1 MKRNFKK
8 MSDEEL
14 VALQETAD
22 EQTVAAIEAELES
35 RAAAPEQVPA
45 EEPIAEATEAT
56 EAEVETTEETK
67 AAELEALLAKCQE
80 NVGHRCKLVPV
91 GTIEWEEGTV
101 VGCVKIKRSNT
112 IAYAV
117 RLDNG
122 KRVVKNYKAPLFEI
136 LDEVVERA
144 KVTRHAGS
152 RAHVKA
158 EPWSEERMTEE
169 VTKYIGNVGRA
180 IVIKGATEEENVTGQ
195 ITGIVPI
202 KRSNSVLYRVAI
214 PAPTE
219 EDPKAVTIV
228 HKSVANTDAYD
239 IMEATDESEAFNA
252 NYMARRENL
261 ANRTPLT
268 GAELVLDL
276 ELKLEKAKEAVKKA
290 EERVAALEKAIAEK
304 KAQLEATA
312 EPVTAEPVTA
322 EPAAEFP
329 EEENML

>member
-1 MKRNFKK
+1 MKHNFKK

-22 EQTVAAIEAELES
+22 EQTLAAIEAELES
-35 RAAAPEQVPA
+35 RAAAAAAETAEPAA
-45 EEPIAEATEAT
+45 EEAAPEADDEA
-56 EAEVETTEETK
+56 K
-67 AAELEALLAKCQE
+67 AAELEALLAECQE

-112 IAYAV
+112 VAYAV
-117 RLDNG
+117 KLDNG

-152 RAHVKA
+152 RAKA
-158 EPWSEERMTEE
+158 EPWSEERMAEE
-169 VTKYIGNVGRA
+169 VAKYIGNVGRA
-180 IVIKGATEEENVTGQ
+180 IVIKGATEEENTTGQ
-195 ITGIVPI
+195 ITGIVPV

-219 EDPKAVTIV
+219 EDPKAVAIV
-228 HKSVANTDAYD
+228 HKSVVNTDAYD
-239 IMEATDESEAFNA
+239 IMDATEESEAFNA
-252 NYMARRENL
+252 NYMAHRENL

-268 GAELVLDL
+268 GAELILDL

-304 KAQLEATA
+304 KAQLEAAPA
-312 EPVTAEPVTA
+312 ESS
-322 EPAAEFP
+322 

>member
-22 EQTVAAIEAELES
+22 EQTMAAIEAELES
-35 RAAAPEQVPA
+35 RATAAAEQASVEEQTADPSEDA
-45 EEPIAEATEAT
+45 ETAEGAEATEQDK
-56 EAEVETTEETK
+56 AE
-67 AAELEALLAKCQE
+67 ELEALLAECQK

-112 IAYAV
+112 VAYAV
-117 RLDNG
+117 KLDNG

-152 RAHVKA
+152 RPKA
-158 EPWSEERMTEE
+158 ELWSEERMTDE
-169 VTKYIGNVGRA
+169 VNKYIGNVGRA

-195 ITGIVPI
+195 ITGIVPV
-202 KRSNSVLYRVAI
+202 KRSNSVLYRVAV

-219 EDPKAVTIV
+219 EDPEAVATV

-239 IMEATDESEAFNA
+239 IMDATEESEAFNA

-276 ELKLEKAKEAVKKA
+276 ELKLEKAKDAVKKA
-290 EERVAALEKAIAEK
+290 EARVATLEKAIAEK

-312 EPVTAEPVTA
+312 T
-322 EPAAEFP
+322 EPAAESS

>member
-22 EQTVAAIEAELES
+22 EQTLAAIEAELES
-35 RAAAPEQVPA
+35 RAAAAAEQETGA
-45 EEPIAEATEAT
+45 EQTADPSEGAETAEGTEQD
-56 EAEVETTEETK
+56 K
-67 AAELEALLAKCQE
+67 AAELEALLAECQQ

-112 IAYAV
+112 VAYAV
-117 RLDNG
+117 KLDNG

-152 RAHVKA
+152 RAKA
-158 EPWSEERMTEE
+158 ELWSEERMTEE
-169 VTKYIGNVGRA
+169 VNKYIHNVGRA
-180 IVIKGATEEENVTGQ
+180 IVIKGATEAEDVTGQ
-195 ITGIVPI
+195 ITGIVPV
-202 KRSNSVLYRVAI
+202 KRSNSVLYRVAV

-219 EDPKAVTIV
+219 EDPNAVAIV
-228 HKSVANTDAYD
+228 HKSVANIAAYD
-239 IMEATDESEAFNA
+239 IMGATEESDAFNA
-252 NYMARRENL
+252 NYMAHRENL

-312 EPVTAEPVTA
+312 AK
-322 EPAAEFP
+322 PAAETAS

>member
-1 MKRNFKK
+1 MKHNFKK

-22 EQTVAAIEAELES
+22 EQTLAAIEAELES
-35 RAAAPEQVPA
+35 RAAAAAAAETAEPAA
-45 EEPIAEATEAT
+45 EEATPEANDEA
-56 EAEVETTEETK
+56 K
-67 AAELEALLAKCQE
+67 AAELEALLAECQQ

-112 IAYAV
+112 VAYAV
-117 RLDNG
+117 KLDNG

-152 RAHVKA
+152 RTKA
-158 EPWSEERMTEE
+158 EPWSEERMAEE
-169 VTKYIGNVGRA
+169 VAKYIGNVGRT
-180 IVIKGATEEENVTGQ
+180 IVIKGEEENTTGQ
-195 ITGIVPI
+195 ITGIVPV

-219 EDPKAVTIV
+219 EDPEAVAIV
-228 HKSVANTDAYD
+228 HKSVVNTDAYD
-239 IMEATDESEAFNA
+239 IMDATEESEAFNA
-252 NYMARRENL
+252 NYMAHRENL

-268 GAELVLDL
+268 GAELILDL
-276 ELKLEKAKEAVKKA
+276 ELKLEKAKEAQKKA

-304 KAQLEATA
+304 KAQA
-312 EPVTAEPVTA
+312 EA
-322 EPAAEFP
+322 EPAAEP
-329 EEENML
+329 ENEDML

>member
-1 MKRNFKK
+1 MKHNFKK

-22 EQTVAAIEAELES
+22 EKTIAAIEAELES
-35 RAAAPEQVPA
+35 RAAAAAA
-45 EEPIAEATEAT
+45 ETAEPSEGAEATDEA
-56 EAEVETTEETK
+56 K
-67 AAELEALLAKCQE
+67 DAELEALLAKCQE
-80 NVGHRCKLVPV
+80 NVGHRCRLVPV
-91 GTIEWEEGTV
+91 GTIEYENGTV

-117 RLDNG
+117 KLDNG

-152 RAHVKA
+152 RAKA
-158 EPWSEERMTEE
+158 EPWSEERMAEE
-169 VTKYIGNVGRA
+169 VAKYIGNVGRT
-180 IVIKGATEEENVTGQ
+180 IVIKGETEDDNITGQ

-219 EDPKAVTIV
+219 EDPKAVTTV
-228 HKSVANTDAYD
+228 HKSVVNTDAYD
-239 IMEATDESEAFNA
+239 IMEATEESEAFNA
-252 NYMARRENL
+252 NYMAHRENL

-268 GAELVLDL
+268 GAELILDL

-304 KAQLEATA
+304 KAQLEATSA
-312 EPVTAEPVTA
+312 ESS
-322 EPAAEFP
+322 

>member
-1 MKRNFKK
+1 MKHNFKK

-22 EQTVAAIEAELES
+22 EQTLAAIEAELES
-35 RAAAPEQVPA
+35 RAAAAAAAETAEPAA
-45 EEPIAEATEAT
+45 EEAAPEADDEA
-56 EAEVETTEETK
+56 K
-67 AAELEALLAKCQE
+67 AAELEALLAECQQ

-112 IAYAV
+112 VAYAV
-117 RLDNG
+117 KLDNG

-152 RAHVKA
+152 RAKA
-158 EPWSEERMTEE
+158 EPWSEERMAEE
-169 VTKYIGNVGRA
+169 VAKYIGNVGRT
-180 IVIKGATEEENVTGQ
+180 IVIKGEDDNITGQ
-195 ITGIVPI
+195 ITGIVPV

-219 EDPKAVTIV
+219 QDPEATAIV
-228 HKSVANTDAYD
+228 HKSVVNTDAYD
-239 IMEATDESEAFNA
+239 ILEATEESEAFNA
-252 NYMARRENL
+252 NYMAHRENL

-268 GAELVLDL
+268 GAELILDL

-290 EERVAALEKAIAEK
+290 EDRVAALEKAIAEK
-304 KAQLEATA
+304 KAQLEAAPA
-312 EPVTAEPVTA
+312 EPS
-322 EPAAEFP
+322 

>member
-1 MKRNFKK
+1 MKHNFKK

-22 EQTVAAIEAELES
+22 EQTLAAIEAELES
-35 RAAAPEQVPA
+35 RTTAAAAEAAEPVAEEAAPEA
-45 EEPIAEATEAT
+45 DDEA
-56 EAEVETTEETK
+56 K
-67 AAELEALLAKCQE
+67 AAELEALLAECQQ
-80 NVGHRCKLVPV
+80 NVGHRCRLVPV
-91 GTIEWEEGTV
+91 GTIEYENGTV

-117 RLDNG
+117 KLDNG

-152 RAHVKA
+152 RTKA
-158 EPWSEERMTEE
+158 EPWSEERMAEE
-169 VTKYIGNVGRA
+169 IAKYIGNVGRA
-180 IVIKGATEEENVTGQ
+180 IVIKGATEEENITGQ
-195 ITGIVPI
+195 ITGIVPV

-219 EDPKAVTIV
+219 QDPEAVAIV
-228 HKSVANTDAYD
+228 HKSVVNTDAYD
-239 IMEATDESEAFNA
+239 IMEATKESEAFNA
-252 NYMARRENL
+252 SYMARRENL

-268 GAELVLDL
+268 GAELILDL

-304 KAQLEATA
+304 KAQLEAAPA
-312 EPVTAEPVTA
+312 ESS
-322 EPAAEFP
+322 

>member
-1 MKRNFKK
+1 MKHNFKK

-22 EQTVAAIEAELES
+22 ERTMAAIEAELES
-35 RAAAPEQVPA
+35 RAAAAATEPAVEEVTETAA
-45 EEPIAEATEAT
+45 EEAAPEADDEA
-56 EAEVETTEETK
+56 K
-67 AAELEALLAKCQE
+67 AAELEALLIKCQE

-112 IAYAV
+112 VAYAV
-117 RLDNG
+117 KLDNG
-122 KRVVKNYKAPLFEI
+122 KRVMKNYKAPLFEI

-144 KVTRHAGS
+144 RVTRRAGS
-152 RAHVKA
+152 HPKA
-158 EPWSEERMTEE
+158 EPWSEERMSEE
-169 VTKYIGNVGRA
+169 IAKYIGNVGRG
-180 IVIKGATEEENVTGQ
+180 IVIKGTTEEENVTGQ
-195 ITGIVPI
+195 ITGIVPV
-202 KRSNSVLYRVAI
+202 KRSNSVLYRVVV

-219 EDPKAVTIV
+219 EDPEATAIV
-228 HKSVANTDAYD
+228 HKSVTNTGAYD
-239 IMEATDESEAFNA
+239 IIDATEESEAFNA

-261 ANRTPLT
+261 ANRAPLT

-276 ELKLEKAKEAVKKA
+276 ELKLEKAKETVKKA

-304 KAQLEATA
+304 KAQLEAA
-312 EPVTAEPVTA
+312 PAASA
-322 EPAAEFP
+322 EPAP

>member
-1 MKRNFKK
+1 MKHNFKK

-22 EQTVAAIEAELES
+22 EQTIAAINAELEA
-35 RAAAPEQVPA
+35 RAAAA
-45 EEPIAEATEAT
+45 EEQNLE
-56 EAEVETTEETK
+56 TEEPTEGTTADK
-67 AAELEALLAKCQE
+67 EAQLEALLAECQQ
-80 NVGHRCKLVPV
+80 NVGHRCRLVPV
-91 GTIEWEEGTV
+91 GTIEYENGTV

-112 IAYAV
+112 VAYAV
-117 RLDNG
+117 KLDNG

-136 LDEVVERA
+136 FDEVVERA

-152 RAHVKA
+152 RAKA
-158 EPWSEERMTEE
+158 EQWSEERMAEE
-169 VTKYIGNVGRA
+169 VAKYIGNVGRT
-180 IVIKGATEEENVTGQ
+180 IVIKGETEEDNITGQ
-195 ITGIVPI
+195 ITGIVPV
-202 KRSNSVLYRVAI
+202 KRSNSVLYRVVI

-219 EDPKAVTIV
+219 QDPEAVATV
-228 HKSVANTDAYD
+228 HKSVVNTNAYD
-239 IMEATDESEAFNA
+239 IMDATEESDAFNA

-276 ELKLEKAKEAVKKA
+276 ELKLEKAKDAVKKA

-312 EPVTAEPVTA
+312 TETETPVPG
-322 EPAAEFP
+322 
-329 EEENML
+329 EEDML

>member
-1 MKRNFKK
+1 MKHNFKK

-22 EQTVAAIEAELES
+22 EQTLAAIEAELES
-35 RAAAPEQVPA
+35 RAAAAAAETAEPAA
-45 EEPIAEATEAT
+45 EEAAPEADDEA
-56 EAEVETTEETK
+56 K
-67 AAELEALLAKCQE
+67 AAELEALLAECQQ
-80 NVGHRCKLVPV
+80 NVGHRCRLVPV
-91 GTIEWEEGTV
+91 GTIEYENGTV

-117 RLDNG
+117 KLDNG

-152 RAHVKA
+152 RAKA
-158 EPWSEERMTEE
+158 EPWSEERMAEE
-169 VTKYIGNVGRA
+169 IAKYIGNVGRA
-180 IVIKGATEEENVTGQ
+180 IVIKGATEEENTIGQ
-195 ITGIVPI
+195 ITGIVPV
-202 KRSNSVLYRVAI
+202 KRSNSVLYRVAV

-219 EDPKAVTIV
+219 EDPKAVAIV

-239 IMEATDESEAFNA
+239 IMDATEESEAFNA
-252 NYMARRENL
+252 NYMAHRENL

-304 KAQLEATA
+304 KAQLEAA
-312 EPVTAEPVTA
+312 
-322 EPAAEFP
+322 AAESS

>member
-1 MKRNFKK
+1 MKHNFKK

-22 EQTVAAIEAELES
+22 EKTLAAIEAELES
-35 RAAAPEQVPA
+35 RATAAVED
-45 EEPIAEATEAT
+45 AEATAEDTEATAEDTEAT
-56 EAEVETTEETK
+56 EEVK
-67 AAELEALLAKCQE
+67 AAELETLLAECQQ
-80 NVGHRCKLVPV
+80 NVGHRCRLVPV
-91 GTIEWEEGTV
+91 GTIEYENGTV

-112 IAYAV
+112 VAYAV
-117 RLDNG
+117 KLDNG

-152 RAHVKA
+152 RTKA
-158 EPWSEERMTEE
+158 EPWSDERMAEE
-169 VTKYIGNVGRA
+169 IAKYIGNVGRA

-195 ITGIVPI
+195 ITGIVPV

-228 HKSVANTDAYD
+228 HKSVVNTDAYD
-239 IMEATDESEAFNA
+239 IMDATEESEAFNA
-252 NYMARRENL
+252 NYMAHRENL
-261 ANRTPLT
+261 ASRTPLT
-268 GAELVLDL
+268 GAELILDL

-304 KAQLEATA
+304 KAQLEAAPA
-312 EPVTAEPVTA
+312 ETS
-322 EPAAEFP
+322 

>member
-1 MKRNFKK
+1 MKHNFKK

-22 EQTVAAIEAELES
+22 EKTLAAIEAELES
-35 RAAAPEQVPA
+35 RATAAA
-45 EEPIAEATEAT
+45 EDAEAATEDAEAATEDAEATE
-56 EAEVETTEETK
+56 EVK
-67 AAELEALLAKCQE
+67 AAELETLLAECQQ
-80 NVGHRCKLVPV
+80 NVGHRCRLVPV
-91 GTIEWEEGTV
+91 VTIEYENGTV

-112 IAYAV
+112 VAYAV
-117 RLDNG
+117 KLDNG

-152 RAHVKA
+152 RTKA
-158 EPWSEERMTEE
+158 EPWSDERMAEE
-169 VTKYIGNVGRA
+169 IAKYIGNVGRA

-195 ITGIVPI
+195 ITGIVPV

-228 HKSVANTDAYD
+228 HKSVVNTDAYD
-239 IMEATDESEAFNA
+239 IMDATEESEAFNA
-252 NYMARRENL
+252 NYMAHRENL
-261 ANRTPLT
+261 ASRTPLT
-268 GAELVLDL
+268 GAELILDL

-304 KAQLEATA
+304 KAQLEAAPA
-312 EPVTAEPVTA
+312 ETS
-322 EPAAEFP
+322 

>member
-1 MKRNFKK
+1 MKHNFKK

-22 EQTVAAIEAELES
+22 EKTLAAIEAELES
-35 RAAAPEQVPA
+35 RATAAEAAEPAAEEAAPEA
-45 EEPIAEATEAT
+45 DDEA
-56 EAEVETTEETK
+56 K
-67 AAELEALLAKCQE
+67 AAELEALLAECQQ
-80 NVGHRCKLVPV
+80 NVGHRCRLVPV
-91 GTIEWEEGTV
+91 GTIEYENGTV

-117 RLDNG
+117 KLDNG

-152 RAHVKA
+152 RAKA
-158 EPWSEERMTEE
+158 EPWSEERMAEE
-169 VTKYIGNVGRA
+169 VAKYIGNVGRA
-180 IVIKGATEEENVTGQ
+180 IVIKGATEEENITGQ
-195 ITGIVPI
+195 ITGIVPV

-219 EDPKAVTIV
+219 EDPEAVTTV
-228 HKSVANTDAYD
+228 HKSVVNTDAYD
-239 IMEATDESEAFNA
+239 IMDATEESEAFNA

-261 ANRTPLT
+261 ANRAPLT
-268 GAELVLDL
+268 GAELILDL

-304 KAQLEATA
+304 KAQLEAAPA
-312 EPVTAEPVTA
+312 ESS
-322 EPAAEFP
+322 

>member
-1 MKRNFKK
+1 MKHNFKK

-22 EQTVAAIEAELES
+22 EKTLAAINAELES
-35 RAAAPEQVPA
+35 RAAAAAAETTEPAA
-45 EEPIAEATEAT
+45 EEPIAETT
-56 EAEVETTEETK
+56 EAESTEDTK
-67 AAELEALLAKCQE
+67 ATELEALLAECQK

-112 IAYAV
+112 VAYAV
-117 RLDNG
+117 KLDNG

-152 RAHVKA
+152 RAKA
-158 EPWSEERMTEE
+158 EPWSEERMAEE
-169 VTKYIGNVGRA
+169 VAKYIGNVGRA
-180 IVIKGATEEENVTGQ
+180 IVIKGATEEENITGQ
-195 ITGIVPI
+195 ITGIVPV
-202 KRSNSVLYRVAI
+202 KRSNSVLYRVTI

-219 EDPKAVTIV
+219 QDPEAVTTV
-228 HKSVANTDAYD
+228 HKSVVNTDAYD
-239 IMEATDESEAFNA
+239 IMEATKESEAFNA
-252 NYMARRENL
+252 NYMAHRENL

-268 GAELVLDL
+268 GAELILDL
-276 ELKLEKAKEAVKKA
+276 ELKLEKATEAVKKA

-304 KAQLEATA
+304 KAQLEAASA
-312 EPVTAEPVTA
+312 ESS
-322 EPAAEFP
+322 

>member
-1 MKRNFKK
+1 MKHNFKK

-22 EQTVAAIEAELES
+22 EQTLAAIEAELES
-35 RAAAPEQVPA
+35 RAAAA
-45 EEPIAEATEAT
+45 AA
-56 EAEVETTEETK
+56 ETTEPAAEEAAPEEAAPEADDEAK
-67 AAELEALLAKCQE
+67 AAELEALLAECQQ
-80 NVGHRCKLVPV
+80 NVGHRCRLVPV
-91 GTIEWEEGTV
+91 GTIEYENGTV

-117 RLDNG
+117 KLDNG

-152 RAHVKA
+152 RTKA
-158 EPWSEERMTEE
+158 EPWSEERMAEE
-169 VTKYIGNVGRA
+169 IAKYIGNVGRA
-180 IVIKGATEEENVTGQ
+180 IVIKGATEEENTTGQ
-195 ITGIVPI
+195 ITGIVPV
-202 KRSNSVLYRVAI
+202 KRSNSVLYRVAV

-219 EDPKAVTIV
+219 EDPKAVAIV
-228 HKSVANTDAYD
+228 HKSVVNTGAYD
-239 IMEATDESEAFNA
+239 IMEATKESEAFNA
-252 NYMARRENL
+252 NYMAHRENL

-304 KAQLEATA
+304 KAQLEAA
-312 EPVTAEPVTA
+312 
-322 EPAAEFP
+322 AAESS

>member
-1 MKRNFKK
+1 MKHNFKK

-22 EQTVAAIEAELES
+22 EQTLAAIEAELES
-35 RAAAPEQVPA
+35 RAAAATAETAEPAA
-45 EEPIAEATEAT
+45 EEAAPEADDEA
-56 EAEVETTEETK
+56 K
-67 AAELEALLAKCQE
+67 AAELEALLAECQE

-112 IAYAV
+112 VAYAV
-117 RLDNG
+117 KLDNG

-152 RAHVKA
+152 RTKA
-158 EPWSEERMTEE
+158 EPWSEERMAEE
-169 VTKYIGNVGRA
+169 IAKYIGNVGRA
-180 IVIKGATEEENVTGQ
+180 IVIKGATEEENTTGQ
-195 ITGIVPI
+195 ITGIVPV
-202 KRSNSVLYRVAI
+202 KRSNSVLYRVAV

-219 EDPKAVTIV
+219 EDPKAVAIV
-228 HKSVANTDAYD
+228 HKSVVNTDAYD
-239 IMEATDESEAFNA
+239 IMDATEESEAFNA
-252 NYMARRENL
+252 NYMAHRENL

-304 KAQLEATA
+304 KAQLEATSA
-312 EPVTAEPVTA
+312 ESS
-322 EPAAEFP
+322 

>member
-14 VALQETAD
+14 VALQELAD
-22 EQTVAAIEAELES
+22 EQTLAAIEAELES
-35 RAAAPEQVPA
+35 RAAAAAEQAPA
-45 EEPIAEATEAT
+45 EEQTTDPAEEQTADS
-56 EAEVETTEETK
+56 AETAEQDK
-67 AAELEALLAKCQE
+67 AAEFEALLAECQE

-112 IAYAV
+112 VAYAV
-117 RLDNG
+117 KLDNG

-152 RAHVKA
+152 RAKA
-158 EPWSEERMTEE
+158 ELWSEERMAEE
-169 VTKYIGNVGRA
+169 IAKYIGNVGRA
-180 IVIKGATEEENVTGQ
+180 IVIKGATEAEDVTGQ
-195 ITGIVPI
+195 ITGIVPV
-202 KRSNSVLYRVAI
+202 KRSNSVLYRIAV

-219 EDPKAVTIV
+219 EDPKAVAIV
-228 HKSVANTDAYD
+228 HKSVANTDAYA
-239 IMEATDESEAFNA
+239 IMDATEESDAFNA

-312 EPVTAEPVTA
+312 A
-322 EPAAEFP
+322 EPASAEP
-329 EEENML
+329 ASEEDSML

>member
-1 MKRNFKK
+1 MKHNFKK

-22 EQTVAAIEAELES
+22 EQTLAAIEAELES
-35 RAAAPEQVPA
+35 RAAAAAAETAEPAAEGAAPEA
-45 EEPIAEATEAT
+45 DDEA
-56 EAEVETTEETK
+56 K
-67 AAELEALLAKCQE
+67 AAELEALLAECQE

-112 IAYAV
+112 VAYAV
-117 RLDNG
+117 KLDNG

-152 RAHVKA
+152 RAKA
-158 EPWSEERMTEE
+158 EPWSEERMAEE
-169 VTKYIGNVGRA
+169 VAKYIGNVGRA
-180 IVIKGATEEENVTGQ
+180 IVIKGATEEENTTGQ
-195 ITGIVPI
+195 ITGIVPV

-219 EDPKAVTIV
+219 EDPKAVAIV
-228 HKSVANTDAYD
+228 HKSVVNTDAYD
-239 IMEATDESEAFNA
+239 IMDATEESEAFNA
-252 NYMARRENL
+252 NYMAHRENL

-268 GAELVLDL
+268 GAELILDL
-276 ELKLEKAKEAVKKA
+276 ELKLEKAKDAVKKA

-304 KAQLEATA
+304 KAQLEAAPA
-312 EPVTAEPVTA
+312 ESS
-322 EPAAEFP
+322 

>member
-1 MKRNFKK
+1 MKHNFKK

-22 EQTVAAIEAELES
+22 EKTLAAINAELES
-35 RAAAPEQVPA
+35 RATAAAEQASVEEQTADPSEGA
-45 EEPIAEATEAT
+45 EAEIAEGTETADK
-56 EAEVETTEETK
+56 EAQ
-67 AAELEALLAKCQE
+67 LEALLAECQQ
-80 NVGHRCKLVPV
+80 NVGHRCRLVPV
-91 GTIEWEEGTV
+91 GTIEYENGTV

-112 IAYAV
+112 VAYAV
-117 RLDNG
+117 KLDNG

-136 LDEVVERA
+136 FDEVVERA

-152 RAHVKA
+152 RAKA
-158 EPWSEERMTEE
+158 EQWSEERMAEE
-169 VTKYIGNVGRA
+169 VAKYIGNVGRT

-195 ITGIVPI
+195 ITGIVPV
-202 KRSNSVLYRVAI
+202 KRSNSVLYRVAV

-219 EDPKAVTIV
+219 EDPKAVAIV
-228 HKSVANTDAYD
+228 HKSVTNTDAYD
-239 IMEATDESEAFNA
+239 IMDATEESEAFNA
-252 NYMARRENL
+252 NYMAHRENL

-290 EERVAALEKAIAEK
+290 EERVATLEKAIADK

-312 EPVTAEPVTA
+312 T
-322 EPAAEFP
+322 EPAAESS

>member
-22 EQTVAAIEAELES
+22 EQTLAAIEAELES
-35 RAAAPEQVPA
+35 RATAAAEQASV
-45 EEPIAEATEAT
+45 EEQTADPSEDAEAET
-56 EAEVETTEETK
+56 AEGAEQDK
-67 AAELEALLAKCQE
+67 AAELEELLAECQK

-112 IAYAV
+112 VAYAV
-117 RLDNG
+117 KLDNG

-152 RAHVKA
+152 RAKA
-158 EPWSEERMTEE
+158 ELWSEERMTEE
-169 VTKYIGNVGRA
+169 VNKYIGNVGRA

-195 ITGIVPI
+195 ITGIVPV
-202 KRSNSVLYRVAI
+202 KRSNSVLYRVAV

-219 EDPKAVTIV
+219 EDPKAVAIV
-228 HKSVANTDAYD
+228 HKSVTNTDAYD
-239 IMEATDESEAFNA
+239 IMDATEESDAFNA
-252 NYMARRENL
+252 NYMARRENM

-276 ELKLEKAKEAVKKA
+276 ELKLEKAKDAVKKA
-290 EERVAALEKAIAEK
+290 EERVATLEKAIAEK

-312 EPVTAEPVTA
+312 A
-322 EPAAEFP
+322 EPAAESS

>member
-1 MKRNFKK
+1 MKHNFKK

-22 EQTVAAIEAELES
+22 EKTIAAIEAELES
-35 RAAAPEQVPA
+35 RAAAA
-45 EEPIAEATEAT
+45 AA
-56 EAEVETTEETK
+56 ETTEPVAEEAAPEADDEAK
-67 AAELEALLAKCQE
+67 AAELEALLAECQQ
-80 NVGHRCKLVPV
+80 NVGHRCRLVPV
-91 GTIEWEEGTV
+91 GTIEYENGTV

-117 RLDNG
+117 KLDNG

-152 RAHVKA
+152 RAKA
-158 EPWSEERMTEE
+158 EPWSEERMAEE
-169 VTKYIGNVGRA
+169 IAKYIGNVGRA
-180 IVIKGATEEENVTGQ
+180 IVIKGATEEENITGQ
-195 ITGIVPI
+195 ITGIVPV
-202 KRSNSVLYRVAI
+202 KRSNSVLYRVTI

-219 EDPKAVTIV
+219 QDPEAMATV
-228 HKSVANTDAYD
+228 HKSVVNTDAYD
-239 IMEATDESEAFNA
+239 IMDATEESEAFNA

-268 GAELVLDL
+268 GAELILDL

-304 KAQLEATA
+304 KAQLEAASA
-312 EPVTAEPVTA
+312 ESS
-322 EPAAEFP
+322 

>member
-1 MKRNFKK
+1 MKHNFKK

-22 EQTVAAIEAELES
+22 EQTIAAIEAELES
-35 RAAAPEQVPA
+35 RAAAAAEGQTAETEEPA
-45 EEPIAEATEAT
+45 EA
-56 EAEVETTEETK
+56 TEETK
-67 AAELEALLAKCQE
+67 AVELEALLAECQQ
-80 NVGHRCKLVPV
+80 NVGHRCRLVPV
-91 GTIEWEEGTV
+91 GTIEYENGTV

-112 IAYAV
+112 VAYAV
-117 RLDNG
+117 KLDNG

-152 RAHVKA
+152 RTKA
-158 EPWSEERMTEE
+158 EPWSEERMAEE

-180 IVIKGATEEENVTGQ
+180 IVIKGATEEENTVGQ

-202 KRSNSVLYRVAI
+202 KRSNSVLYRVAV
-214 PAPTE
+214 PTPTE
-219 EDPKAVTIV
+219 EDPKAVAIV
-228 HKSVANTDAYD
+228 HKSVVNADAYD
-239 IMEATDESEAFNA
+239 IMDATEESEAFNA
-252 NYMARRENL
+252 NYMAHRENL

-304 KAQLEATA
+304 KAQLEA
-312 EPVTAEPVTA
+312 
-322 EPAAEFP
+322 AAESS

>member
-1 MKRNFKK
+1 MKHNFKK

-35 RAAAPEQVPA
+35 RAAAAPEQVSA
-45 EEPIAEATEAT
+45 EEPIAETAEAEAEAEAT
-56 EAEVETTEETK
+56 EKTK
-67 AAELEALLAKCQE
+67 VAELEALLAECQK

-117 RLDNG
+117 KLDNG

-152 RAHVKA
+152 RAKA

-169 VTKYIGNVGRA
+169 ITKYIGNVGRA
-180 IVIKGATEEENVTGQ
+180 IVLKGATEGENVTGQ
-195 ITGIVPI
+195 ITGIVPV
-202 KRSNSVLYRVAI
+202 KRSNSVLYRVAV

-219 EDPKAVTIV
+219 EDPNAVAIV

-239 IMEATDESEAFNA
+239 IMEATDESEVFNA

-276 ELKLEKAKEAVKKA
+276 ELKFEKAKEAVKKA

-304 KAQLEATA
+304 KAQLEAAPTETTA
-312 EPVTAEPVTA
+312 ESS
-322 EPAAEFP
+322 
-329 EEENML
+329 EENDML

>member
-35 RAAAPEQVPA
+35 RATAAAEAEATA
-45 EEPIAEATEAT
+45 EEPIAEPTEA
-56 EAEVETTEETK
+56 EAEVEAESTEDTK

-117 RLDNG
+117 KLDNG

-152 RAHVKA
+152 RTKA
-158 EPWSEERMTEE
+158 ELWSDERMAEE
-169 VTKYIGNVGRA
+169 IAKYIGNVGRA

-195 ITGIVPI
+195 ITGIVPV
-202 KRSNSVLYRVAI
+202 KRSNSILYRVAI

-219 EDPKAVTIV
+219 ENPEAVTIV

-239 IMEATDESEAFNA
+239 IMDATEESNAFNA

-276 ELKLEKAKEAVKKA
+276 ELKLEKAKDAVKKA
-290 EERVAALEKAIAEK
+290 EERVATLEKAIAEK

-312 EPVTAEPVTA
+312 A
-322 EPAAEFP
+322 EPAAESS

>member
-35 RAAAPEQVPA
+35 RAPA
-45 EEPIAEATEAT
+45 EEQTAEPIAETTEA
-56 EAEVETTEETK
+56 EAEVEPTEDTK

-117 RLDNG
+117 KLDNG

-152 RAHVKA
+152 RTKA
-158 EPWSEERMTEE
+158 ELWSDERMAEE
-169 VTKYIGNVGRA
+169 IAKYIGNVGRA

-195 ITGIVPI
+195 ITGIVPV
-202 KRSNSVLYRVAI
+202 KRSNSILYRVAI

-219 EDPKAVTIV
+219 ENPEAVTIV
-228 HKSVANTDAYD
+228 HKSVVNTDAYD
-239 IMEATDESEAFNA
+239 IMDATEESDAFNA

-276 ELKLEKAKEAVKKA
+276 ELKLEKAKDAVKKA
-290 EERVAALEKAIAEK
+290 EERVATLEKAIADK

-312 EPVTAEPVTA
+312 T
-322 EPAAEFP
+322 EPAAESSD
-329 EEENML
+329 EENML

>member
-22 EQTVAAIEAELES
+22 EQTLAAIEAELES
-35 RAAAPEQVPA
+35 RAAAA
-45 EEPIAEATEAT
+45 AA
-56 EAEVETTEETK
+56 ETTEPAAEEAAPEADDEAK
-67 AAELEALLAKCQE
+67 AAELEALLAECQQ
-80 NVGHRCKLVPV
+80 NVGHRCRLVPV
-91 GTIEWEEGTV
+91 GTIEYENGTV

-117 RLDNG
+117 KLDNG

-152 RAHVKA
+152 RAKA
-158 EPWSEERMTEE
+158 EPWSEERMAEE
-169 VTKYIGNVGRA
+169 IAKYIGNVGRA
-180 IVIKGATEEENVTGQ
+180 IVIKGATEEENTTGQ
-195 ITGIVPI
+195 ITGIVPV
-202 KRSNSVLYRVAI
+202 KRSNSVLYRVAV

-219 EDPKAVTIV
+219 QDPEAVTIV
-228 HKSVANTDAYD
+228 HKSVVNTDAYD
-239 IMEATDESEAFNA
+239 IMGATEESEAFNA

-268 GAELVLDL
+268 GAELILDL
-276 ELKLEKAKEAVKKA
+276 ELKLEKANEAVKKA

-304 KAQLEATA
+304 KAQLEAAPA
-312 EPVTAEPVTA
+312 ESS
-322 EPAAEFP
+322 

>member
-22 EQTVAAIEAELES
+22 EQTLAAIETELES
-35 RAAAPEQVPA
+35 RAAAAAKQAPA
-45 EEPIAEATEAT
+45 EEQTADPSEGAETAEGTET
-56 EAEVETTEETK
+56 AEQGK
-67 AAELEALLAKCQE
+67 AAELEALLAECQE

-112 IAYAV
+112 VAYAV
-117 RLDNG
+117 KLDNG

-136 LDEVVERA
+136 LEEVVERA

-152 RAHVKA
+152 RAKA
-158 EPWSEERMTEE
+158 ELWSEERMAEE
-169 VTKYIGNVGRA
+169 IAKYIGNVGRA
-180 IVIKGATEEENVTGQ
+180 IVIKGATEAEDVTGQ
-195 ITGIVPI
+195 ITGIVPV
-202 KRSNSVLYRVAI
+202 KRSNSVLYRVAV

-219 EDPKAVTIV
+219 EDPNAVAIV

-239 IMEATDESEAFNA
+239 IMDATEESDAFNA

-312 EPVTAEPVTA
+312 A
-322 EPAAEFP
+322 EPAAETAS

>member
-22 EQTVAAIEAELES
+22 EQTLAAIEAELES
-35 RAAAPEQVPA
+35 RAAATESQTQENPVGSTEVEADA
-45 EEPIAEATEAT
+45 EEA
-56 EAEVETTEETK
+56 K
-67 AAELEALLAKCQE
+67 AAELEALLAECQQ
-80 NVGHRCKLVPV
+80 NVGHRCRLVPV
-91 GTIEWEEGTV
+91 GTIEYENGTV

-112 IAYAV
+112 VAYAV
-117 RLDNG
+117 KLDNG

-152 RAHVKA
+152 RAKA
-158 EPWSEERMTEE
+158 EPWSEERMAEE
-169 VTKYIGNVGRA
+169 VAKYIGNVGRT
-180 IVIKGATEEENVTGQ
+180 IVIKGATEEENITGQ

-219 EDPKAVTIV
+219 EDPKAVAIV
-228 HKSVANTDAYD
+228 HKSVVNTDAYD
-239 IMEATDESEAFNA
+239 IMDATEESEAFNA
-252 NYMARRENL
+252 SYMAHRENL

-304 KAQLEATA
+304 KAQLEAAPA
-312 EPVTAEPVTA
+312 ESS
-322 EPAAEFP
+322 

>member
-1 MKRNFKK
+1 MKHNFKK

-22 EQTVAAIEAELES
+22 EQTIAAIEAELES
-35 RAAAPEQVPA
+35 RAAAAAEGQTAETEEPA
-45 EEPIAEATEAT
+45 EA
-56 EAEVETTEETK
+56 TEETK
-67 AAELEALLAKCQE
+67 AAELEALLAECQQ
-80 NVGHRCKLVPV
+80 NVGHRCRLVPV
-91 GTIEWEEGTV
+91 GTIEYENGTV

-112 IAYAV
+112 VAYAIK
-117 RLDNG
+117 LDNG

-152 RAHVKA
+152 RTKA
-158 EPWSEERMTEE
+158 EPWSEERMAEE

-180 IVIKGATEEENVTGQ
+180 IVIKGATEEENTVGQ
-195 ITGIVPI
+195 ITGIVPV
-202 KRSNSVLYRVAI
+202 KRSNSVLYRVAV

-219 EDPKAVTIV
+219 EDPKAVAIV
-228 HKSVANTDAYD
+228 HKSVVNTDAYD
-239 IMEATDESEAFNA
+239 IMDATEESEAFNA
-252 NYMARRENL
+252 NYMAHRENL

-304 KAQLEATA
+304 KAQLEAA
-312 EPVTAEPVTA
+312 
-322 EPAAEFP
+322 AAESS